1 MFKSPLL
8 AFSANSMAKLAL
20 AQQPAFRLFTKLL
33 SAAFVAALLAS
44 SVAEAQN
51 WADWRGPEQNGISR
65 DTNLVDDWSFEP
77 RKNVSWVAETGGRA
91 TPIILNGRVF
101 LNCRT
106 IDDVANPETLIDA
119 QEQVVCWDLKSG
131 KELWRDKFNVFQTD
145 IPAPRVGWASMCGD
159 TETGNVYMHSV
170 SGLLR
175 CYTPD
180 GEVVWEIS
188 LAERYGK
195 ISGYGG
201 RTQTP
206 IIDEDRLIV
215 SFMATN
221 WGETKGPAPKHYYYA
236 FDKKTGEL
244 QWVSAPGGKPKDTNY
259 SVPIV
264 SVINGQRQLIGGNC
278 DGGVYSINARTGK
291 PIWGFRMSRRGLNS
305 SPVVAGD
312 YVLISHGEDN
322 IDTTDFGRVQCIDAT
337 GTGDV
342 TETHSVWRKDGIK
355 AGYTALIANEGI
367 VYVVADLGNLHAYDV
382 KTGKELWTFDL
393 GTVGKGSPIFADGK
407 IYATEVNGNMW
418 ILKPSREG
426 CKKLSHVNLN
436 AKDIPGKDEIYASPA
451 TAEGRVVLVTRDRT
465 ICIFDESKNPVIGKP
480 KPLAAEAE
488 ATDQIDLVQLRPYE
502 TIVEAGESV
511 DYTAFAFD
519 PNGHFIKKMP
529 AAELTLSD
537 SLKGFTTSGDTLT
550 APTTEQAFAGT
561 VTTTVDGKTGTARV
575 RTFNPAKVWSW
586 DFTGMSKV
594 MVPPSWI
601 RAFIKIKPVD
611 LDGNTV
617 MMVSGGSKLKSRPSH
632 QIGLGHEGMK
642 DYTIQADVMMMEKR
656 RNIGNIGLSCNR
668 YNFILNGNYGKIEL
682 LSWGAH
688 ERMGVKE
695 DFDFKPEVWYTMKM
709 KVDVTE
715 KEAKVYG
722 KIWKTGEAEP
732 AEWSITQTDPHPN
745 ASGSPGLYSYALADC
760 YFDNVIVTQN

>member
-8 AFSANSMAKLAL
+8 AFSANLMAQLAL
-20 AQQPAFRLFTKLL
+20 ADRLVFRTARNLCSVAFL
-33 SAAFVAALLAS
+33 SLLLAS
-44 SVAEAQN
+44 SVAEAQD
-51 WADWRGPEQNGISR
+51 WANWRGPEQNGISR

-77 RKNVSWVAETGGRA
+77 QKNVAWVAETGGRA
-91 TPIILNGRVF
+91 TPIILNDRVF

-106 IDDVANPETLIDA
+106 LDDVGDPETKIHA
-119 QEQVVCWDLKSG
+119 QEQVICWDLKTG
-131 KELWRDKFNVFQTD
+131 DELWRDKFNVFQTD

-159 TETGNVYMHSV
+159 TETGNVYVHSV
-170 SGLLR
+170 SGILR

-180 GEVVWEIS
+180 GEIVWEIS
-188 LAERYGK
+188 LAETYGK
-195 ISGYGG
+195 LSGYGG

-221 WGETKGPAPKHYYYA
+221 WGETKGPAPLHYYYA

-244 QWVSAPGGKPKDTNY
+244 QWVSAPGGKPRDTNY
-259 SVPIV
+259 SVPVV
-264 SVINGQRQLIGGNC
+264 SVIKGQRQLIGGNS

-291 PIWGFRMSRRGLNS
+291 PIWSFKMSHRGLNTT
-305 SPVVAGD
+305 PVVSGD
-312 YVLISHGEDN
+312 YVLMSHGEDN
-322 IDTTDFGRVQCIDAT
+322 VDNTEFGRVQCIDAT

-342 TETHSVWRKDGIK
+342 TKTHSVWRKDGIK
-355 AGYTALIANEGI
+355 AGYTALVANDGI
-367 VYVVADLGNLHAYDV
+367 LYVVADTGNMYAYDV
-382 KTGKELWTFDL
+382 KTGNDLWMFDL

-426 CKKLSHVNLN
+426 CEKLSHVNIN
-436 AKDIPGKDEIYASPA
+436 AKEYSGKDEIYSSPA
-451 TAEGRVVLVTRDRT
+451 TAQGRVILVTRDRT
-465 ICIFDESKNPVIGKP
+465 ICIFDKSKEPVIGKP
-480 KPLAAEAE
+480 VPWAAEAE
-488 ATDQIDLVQLRPYE
+488 ATDQVDLVQLRPYE
-502 TIVEAGESV
+502 TIIEAGESV
-511 DYTAFAFD
+511 DYMAFAFD
-519 PNGHFIKKMP
+519 PNGRFIKKMP
-529 AAELTLSD
+529 AEKLSLSD
-537 SLKGFTTSGDTLT
+537 SLEGFTTSGATLT
-550 APTTEQAFAGT
+550 APTTEKAFAGT

-575 RTFNPAKVWSW
+575 RMFNPAKVWSW

-594 MVPPSWI
+594 MVPSTWM

-617 MMVSGGSKLKSRPSH
+617 MMVAGGDKLKSRPSH
-632 QIGLGHEGMK
+632 QVGLGHEGMK
-642 DYTIQADVMMMEKR
+642 DYTIQADVMMLEKR

-668 YNFILNGNYGKIEL
+668 YNFILNGNYNQIEL

-688 ERMGVKE
+688 ERMGVKKE
-695 DFDFKPEVWYTMKM
+695 FSFEPEVWYTMKM

-722 KIWKTGEAEP
+722 KIWKQGEEEP
-732 AEWSITQTDPHPN
+732 TEWSITQTDPHPN
-745 ASGSPGLYSYALADC
+745 ANGSPGLYSYALADC